1 MPSQAYLQADWRREA
16 LRTNLWVVPATET
29 FGVLLLFVFTYA
41 IDRAAFHG
49 ALHLPSWVLSGTPDS
64 ARQILTTV
72 AAAIITVVGIV
83 FSITIVALT
92 LASTQ
97 FGPRMLRN
105 FIRDRGTQ
113 VTLGTFVAT
122 FFYAVLTL
130 VSVGSGSAGE
140 FVPHLSITVA
150 LVMTLVDLA
159 VLIYFLNHVASMIQL
174 PQVIAGIAR
183 DLAREVDA
191 AGGSEHAFGVGG
203 ARGPS
208 SEELLSRIDESGGL
222 IRTPSTG
229 YLQVIRHDTLLKIA
243 SSADAVIHLPYRPG
257 HFLVRGQLLASV
269 WPAEAAEYVEK
280 NLQRGHVTGPYRTLT
295 QDISFGFDQLVE
307 IALRALSPAVND
319 TFTAMTC
326 IDWIGDCL
334 CRIST
339 TWHPQRIRR
348 DTTGHIRVIAYQV
361 DFDRLVERAFEKIR
375 QAAQGMPAVMIRQLD
390 ALAKIMEQTPDRQR
404 RRVLLNQADMIQR
417 ANLRTVTESADRADV
432 TARYDAVIAIVR
444 SPDLQQRRRAPGG
457 HVRMSQLRTDVD
469 RVRGLGPFTNAERGE

>member
-29 FGVLLLFVFTYA
+29 LVVLVLFVVTYA
-41 IDRAAFHG
+41 IDRAAFRG
-49 ALHLPSWVLSGTPDS
+49 AMHLPSWVLSGTADS

-122 FFYAVLTL
+122 FFYAILTL

-174 PQVIAGIAR
+174 PQVIAGIAG
-183 DLAREVDA
+183 DLAREIDA

-222 IRTPSTG
+222 IRTPSSG

-243 SSADAVIHLPYRPG
+243 SSADAVIHLLYRPG

-326 IDWIGDCL
+326 VDWIGDCL

-339 TWHPQRIRR
+339 TWQPQRIRR
-348 DTTGHIRVIAYQV
+348 DATGHIRVIAYQV

-375 QAAQGMPAVMIRQLD
+375 QAADGMPAVMIRQLD
-390 ALAKIMEQTPDRQR
+390 ALAKIMEQTPNRQR
-404 RRVLLNQADMIQR
+404 RRVLVDQADLIQR
-417 ANLRTVTESADRADV
+417 ANLRTVTESADQAEV
-432 TARYDAVIAIVR
+432 TARHRAVIAILDKPN
-444 SPDLQQRRRAPGG
+444 S
-457 HVRMSQLRTDVD
+457 
-469 RVRGLGPFTNAERGE
+469 

>member
-1 MPSQAYLQADWRREA
+1 MPSQAYLQADWRREWI
-16 LRTNLWVVPATET
+16 RTNLWVVPATEALV
-29 FGVLLLFVFTYA
+29 VLVVFVGTYA
-41 IDRAAFHG
+41 VDRAAYRG
-49 ALHLPSWVLSGTPDS
+49 VLQLPSWVLSGTADS
-64 ARQILTTV
+64 ARQILTAV

-92 LASTQ
+92 LASQQ

-122 FFYAVLTL
+122 FFYTIITL
-130 VSVGSGSAGE
+130 VSVGSGSAGD

-150 LVMTLVDLA
+150 LGMTLADLA

-174 PQVIAGIAR
+174 PQVIAGIAG
-183 DLAREVDA
+183 DLAGEIDA
-191 AGGSEHAFGVGG
+191 QCRGAPGFGVGT

-208 SEELLSRIDESGGL
+208 STELLDRIDRSGAV
-222 IRTPSTG
+222 IRTPSSG

-243 SSADAVIHLPYRPG
+243 TSADAVIHLPYRPG
-257 HFLVRGQLLASV
+257 HFLVRGQVLAGV
-269 WPAEAAEYVEK
+269 WPADAAAYVEK
-280 NLQRGHVTGPYRTLT
+280 NLQHGHVTGPYRTLT

-326 IDWIGDCL
+326 VDWIGDCL

-348 DTTGHIRVIAYQV
+348 DDTGHIRVIAYEA

-375 QAAQGMPAVMIRQLD
+375 QAGAGMPAVMIRQLD
-390 ALAKIMEQTPDRQR
+390 AVAKIMEQTPDRAR
-404 RRVLLNQADMIQR
+404 RRILLDQAELIQR
-417 ANLRTVTESADRADV
+417 ANLRTVAEAADRADV
-432 TARYDAVIAIVR
+432 TAQYNAI
-444 SPDLQQRRRAPGG
+444 LA
-457 HVRMSQLRTDVD
+457 ML
-469 RVRGLGPFTNAERGE
+469 